1 MSYFRIKSYAKI
13 NLALNVTGKTSR
25 LHKIESIVGFV
36 SIHDVILIKKIQ
48 SKKHIISF
56 KGKFSKNIYKRN
68 TISKLLKVL
77 EKEKLL
83 KNHKFKIKVNKYIPL
98 KSGLGGGSMNAANI
112 LKYLIKKNFINPS
125 KEQIS
130 SICQS
135 IGSDVALGLNS
146 TFTILK
152 SNNDIREFEN
162 CKKFYALIVRPSFG
176 CSTKEIFSSVNK
188 FSKPKFNKPSKK
200 MLKFDNL
207 KKLNNSLEEIS
218 LSKFPKLKKIKQF
231 LEKTSNKSF
240 VRMTGSGSAIVAY
253 YKSKKLCEEVKK
265 RFSRK
270 YKNCWCKVA
279 KTI

>member
-1 MSYFRIKSYAKI
+1 MNYFKIKSYAKI
-13 NLALNVTGKTSR
+13 NLALNVTGKNSG
-25 LHKIESIVGFV
+25 LHKVESIVGFV
-36 SIHDVILIKKIQ
+36 SLYDVILIKKIQ

-56 KGKFSKNIYKRN
+56 NGKYSKNIYKKN

-83 KNHKFKIKVNKYIPL
+83 KGHKFEIKVNKYIPS

-112 LKYLIKKNFINPS
+112 LKYLIKKNFINPGKKQLS
-125 KEQIS
+125 L
-130 SICQS
+130 ICKS

-152 SNNDIREFEN
+152 SNNKIKEFKK
-162 CKKFYALIVRPSFG
+162 CKKFYVLIIKPSFG
-176 CSTKEIFSSVNK
+176 CSTKEIYSGVKK
-188 FSKPKFNKPSKK
+188 FSKPRFNKPSKK
-200 MLKFDNL
+200 MFSFDNL
-207 KKLNNSLEEIS
+207 KKLNNSLETIS
-218 LSKFPKLKKIKQF
+218 LSKFPKLKKIKHF
-231 LEKTSNKSF
+231 LEKSSKKSF

-253 YKSKKLCEEVKK
+253 FKSKKLCDDVKK
-265 RFSRK
+265 KFSRK

>member
-1 MSYFRIKSYAKI
+1 MNYSRIKSYAKI
-13 NLALNVTGKTSR
+13 NLALNITGKTSG

-36 SIHDVILIKKIQ
+36 SLHDVILIKKIE
-48 SKKHIISF
+48 SKKNIISF
-56 KGKFSKNIYKRN
+56 NGKYSKNISKKN

-77 EKEKLL
+77 EKESLL
-83 KNHKFKIKVNKYIPL
+83 KGYKFEIKVKKNIPL

-125 KEQIS
+125 KRQLS
-130 SICQS
+130 SICKS

-152 SNNDIREFEN
+152 SNNQIREFKN
-162 CKKFYALIVRPSFG
+162 CKKFYALIVKPTFG
-176 CSTKEIFSSVNK
+176 CSTKEIYSDVKK
-188 FSKPKFNKPSKK
+188 FTKPRFNKPSNKIFR
-200 MLKFDNL
+200 FDNL
-207 KKLNNSLEEIS
+207 KKLNNALEAIS
-218 LSKFPKLKKIKQF
+218 LFKFPKLKNIKNF
-231 LEKTSNKSF
+231 LEKSSNKSF

-253 YKSKKLCEEVKK
+253 FKSKKLCDDVKK
-265 RFSRK
+265 KFSRK

>member
-1 MSYFRIKSYAKI
+1 MNYFRVKSYAKI
-13 NLALNVTGKTSR
+13 NLALNITGKTSE
-25 LHKIESIVGFV
+25 LHKIESIIGFV
-36 SIHDVILIKKIQ
+36 TLHDVILIKKIQ

-56 KGKFSKNIYKRN
+56 KGKFSKNISKKN
-68 TISKLLKVL
+68 TISKLLEFL

-83 KNHKFKIKVNKYIPL
+83 TSHKFEIKVNKYIPA

-125 KEQIS
+125 KRQLS
-130 SICQS
+130 LICKS

-152 SNNDIREFEN
+152 SNNQIKEFKN
-162 CKKFYALIVRPSFG
+162 CKKFYALIVKPSFG
-176 CSTKEIFSSVNK
+176 CSTKEIYSGVKK
-188 FSKPKFNKPSKK
+188 FTRPRFNKVSEK
-200 MLKFDNL
+200 MFSFDNL
-207 KKLNNSLEEIS
+207 KKLNNSLEAIS
-218 LSKFPKLKKIKQF
+218 LSKFPKLKDIKHF
-231 LEKTSNKSF
+231 LEKSSNKSF

-253 YKSKKLCEEVKK
+253 FKSKKLCDDVKK
-265 RFSRK
+265 KFSKK

>member
-1 MSYFRIKSYAKI
+1 MSYSRIKSYAKI
-13 NLALNVTGKTSR
+13 NLALNVTGKTSE

-36 SIHDVILIKKIQ
+36 TLHDVILIKKIQ

-56 KGKFSKNIYKRN
+56 KGKYSKNIDKKN

-83 KNHKFKIKVNKYIPL
+83 TSHKFEIKVNKYIPS
-98 KSGLGGGSMNAANI
+98 KSGLGGGSMNAASI
-112 LKYLIKKNFINPS
+112 LKYLIKKKFINLN
-125 KEQIS
+125 KVQLS
-130 SICQS
+130 SICKS

-152 SNNDIREFEN
+152 SNNDIKEFKN
-162 CKKFYALIVRPSFG
+162 CKKFYALIVKPSFG
-176 CSTKEIFSSVNK
+176 CSTKEIYSRVNK
-188 FSKPKFNKPSKK
+188 FTKPRFNKPSKK
-200 MLKFDNL
+200 MFSFDNL
-207 KKLNNSLEEIS
+207 KKLNNSLETIS
-218 LSKFPKLKKIKQF
+218 LSMFPKLKNIKHF
-231 LEKTSNKSF
+231 LEKSSNECF

-253 YKSKKLCEEVKK
+253 FRSKKLCDDVKK
-265 RFSRK
+265 KFSRT

>member
-1 MSYFRIKSYAKI
+1 MNYFKIKSYAKI
-13 NLALNVTGKTSR
+13 NLALNITGKKSG

-36 SIHDVILIKKIQ
+36 SLHDVILIKKIQ

-56 KGKFSKNIYKRN
+56 NGKYSKDIYKKN

-83 KNHKFKIKVNKYIPL
+83 KGHKFEIKVSKYIPS

-125 KEQIS
+125 ETQLAL
-130 SICQS
+130 ICKS
-135 IGSDVALGLNS
+135 IGSDVALGLSS

-152 SNNDIREFEN
+152 SNNRIEEFKN
-162 CKKFYALIVRPSFG
+162 CKKFYVLIVKPNFG
-176 CSTKEIFSSVNK
+176 CSTKEIYSGVNK
-188 FSKPKFNKPSKK
+188 FSKPKFSSPSKK
-200 MLKFDNL
+200 MISFDYL
-207 KKLNNSLEEIS
+207 KKLNNSLEVIS
-218 LSKFPKLKKIKQF
+218 LSRFPKLKNIKQF
-231 LEKTSNKSF
+231 LEKSSNKSF

-253 YKSKKLCEEVKK
+253 FKSKKSCDYVKK
-265 RFSRK
+265 KFSRK
-270 YKNCWCKVA
+270 YKNYWCKVA

>member
-1 MSYFRIKSYAKI
+1 MNYFRVKSYAKI
-13 NLALNVTGKTSR
+13 NLALNITGKTSE
-25 LHKIESIVGFV
+25 LHKIESIIGFV
-36 SIHDVILIKKIQ
+36 TLHDVILIKKIQ

-56 KGKFSKNIYKRN
+56 KGKFSKNISKKN
-68 TISKLLKVL
+68 TISKLLEFL

-83 KNHKFKIKVNKYIPL
+83 TSHKFEIKVNKYIPS

-125 KEQIS
+125 KRQLS
-130 SICQS
+130 LICKS

-152 SNNDIREFEN
+152 SNNQIKEFKN
-162 CKKFYALIVRPSFG
+162 CKKFYALIVKPSFG
-176 CSTKEIFSSVNK
+176 CSTKEIYSGVKK
-188 FSKPKFNKPSKK
+188 FTKPKFNKPSEK
-200 MLKFDNL
+200 MFSFDNL
-207 KKLNNSLEEIS
+207 KKLNNSLEAIS
-218 LSKFPKLKKIKQF
+218 LSKFPKLKNIKHF
-231 LEKTSNKSF
+231 LEKSSNKSF

-253 YKSKKLCEEVKK
+253 FKSKKLCNDVKK
-265 RFSRK
+265 KFSRK